1 VVQALRKS
9 TIDTQRTWTRRADDG
24 GVGER
29 KKKEEHPVTSAYRLK
44 YVCAHCGAAG
54 AGLDFEAD
62 PVEGDSGY
70 YKCRRCHLYVDPEN
84 LLGIGVRI
92 DRPAC
97 AN

>member
-1 VVQALRKS
+1 MWVSERKEE
-9 TIDTQRTWTRRADDG
+9 RRASSDECLSTE
-24 GVGER
+24 VR
-29 KKKEEHPVTSAYRLK
+29 VR
-44 YVCAHCGAAG
+44 AHCGAAG

-62 PVEGDSGY
+62 PDECDAGY
-70 YKCRRCHLYVDPEN
+70 YKCRRCHLYVDPDN

>member
-1 VVQALRKS
+1 M
-9 TIDTQRTWTRRADDG
+9 
-24 GVGER
+24 GVSESE

-62 PVEGDSGY
+62 PVERDSGY
-70 YKCRRCHLYVDPEN
+70 FKCRRCHLYVDPDN